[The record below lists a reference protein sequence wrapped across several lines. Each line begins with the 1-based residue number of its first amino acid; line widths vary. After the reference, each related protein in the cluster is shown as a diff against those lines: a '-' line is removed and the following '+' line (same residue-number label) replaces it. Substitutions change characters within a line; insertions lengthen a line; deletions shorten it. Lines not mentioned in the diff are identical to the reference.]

1 MTHLVHAPVSLTPA
15 TLRGRSEAEAHVGM
29 TCFKIGPPRLVGAEL
44 EFLVSHRD
52 DPTVRPPLSELVEAL
67 GEHSPH
73 SISPHSPAL
82 PLPGGSAVTVEPGGQ
97 VELSSSPYPDATSL
111 CAALTADTE
120 VLGDRLAGRNLRP
133 VTAAADT
140 QRLPLRLLELP
151 RYRAMETAFDRVGV
165 YGRLMMT
172 NTAATQVSVDA
183 GRGGDEVRARW
194 ALVHEA
200 GPALVAAFAC
210 SPVLRGA
217 PAGTWA
223 SQRMR
228 TWLRLDPRRTQGPVH
243 AGGDPAA
250 EYARWAL
257 DVPLLY
263 VRSDGATRSAP
274 DGATFA
280 DWVGGRLDAVL
291 GVRPTTDD
299 LENHLTTL
307 FPPVR
312 ACGHLEVR
320 YLDAQPGGTWRVPVA
335 AIDALLSTPEVLERA
350 RELVEP
356 TIDRWHDA
364 ARLGLADPALRVA
377 GAALLALAADH
388 APDPALAELV
398 HHAAERTAAGAAPGG
413 QDR

>member
-1 MTHLVHAPVSLTPA
+1 MSRLVHAPVPVPPVV
-15 TLRGRSEAEAHVGM
+15 LRGRTEAEAHVGM
-29 TCFKIGPPRLVGAEL
+29 TCFKLGPPGLIGAEL

-52 DPTVRPPLSELVEAL
+52 DPTLRPALAELVEAL

-97 VELSSSPYPDATSL
+97 VELSSSPYPDAARL
-111 CAALTADTE
+111 CSALAADAE

-133 VTAAADT
+133 VTVAAD
-140 QRLPLRLLELP
+140 PLRAPRRLLDLP
-151 RYRAMETAFDRVGV
+151 RYRAMEATFDRVGP

-172 NTAATQVSVDA
+172 NTAATQVAVDA
-183 GRGGDEVRARW
+183 GRAGGEVHARW
-194 ALVHEA
+194 ALLHEA

-217 PAGTWA
+217 PAGAWA

-228 TWLRLDPRRTQGPVH
+228 AWLALDPSRTRGPAH
-243 AGGDPAA
+243 AGGDAGQ

-257 DVPLLY
+257 DVPLLC
-263 VRSDGATRSAP
+263 VRTRTDTWAAP
-274 DGATFA
+274 AGATFA
-280 DWVGGRLDAVL
+280 DWVEGRLDAVL
-291 GVRPTTDD
+291 PVRPTVDD
-299 LENHLTTL
+299 LEYHLTTL

-335 AIDALLSTPEVLERA
+335 ALEALLSGPAVLERA
-350 RELVEP
+350 RELVAP
-356 TIDRWHDA
+356 TVGRWQDA
-364 ARLGLADPALRVA
+364 ARTGLADDALRRA
-377 GAALLALAADH
+377 GAAVLALAAEN
-388 APDPALAELV
+388 APHPALAELV
-398 HHAAERTAAGAAPGG
+398 DRAADRTAAGRAPA
-413 QDR
+413 QEVS